1 MDANVMLGPLATIKV
16 ILLLVL
22 HVFIEKSRVTF
33 RKFNISY
40 LTRMECS

>member
-22 HVFIEKSRVTF
+22 HVVIKKSRVTF

-40 LTRMECS
+40 LTRKECS